1 MATTKLADLINP
13 LVIGAFMH
21 KTFIERL
28 VFGQFADIS
37 RDLEGRPG
45 DTKMY
50 PSWNYIGDATTVAEG
65 EQIPTLKLSKNEMSV
80 KVKKVAQAVELTD
93 EAVLSGYQEPLNQAV
108 LQIAISIANAVED
121 DFVKSIKALSPSTVE
136 IDKGYHWVLDAQ
148 VAFGEDFSED
158 NFLFISPARRAVI
171 LKSPDF
177 VVIQQG
183 GAVVKGHIGQIFGTN
198 VIITSRLGKDE
209 AVMLRRGGLGLEMKR
224 DYRFEEERLGSF
236 RKSIL
241 SADQYYATFV
251 KDAAKVVYI
260 NKVKVGP

>member
-93 EAVLSGYQEPLNQAV
+93 EAVLSGYQEPLNH
-108 LQIAISIANAVED
+108 
-121 DFVKSIKALSPSTVE
+121 FVKSIKALSPSTVE

-260 NKVKVGP
+260 NKVKVGPSDSRKPSRLWSD